1 MVFSASGKM
10 ITVDGQPLE
19 TSGRMFWPGHKSG
32 QTIWQSGGLPT
43 SGNCCAVN
51 FLRNFHN
58 LFLKWVV
65 VSVSNGNIFRLL
77 YLLLNSPCSEKP
89 QT

>member
-1 MVFSASGKM
+1 MT
-10 ITVDGQPLE
+10 TVDGHPLMAG
-19 TSGRMFWPGHKSG
+19 SRIFGKGLKSG
-32 QTIWQSGGLPT
+32 QAIWQRQGLRVA
-43 SGNCCAVN
+43 GNCCAVN

-77 YLLLNSPCSEKP
+77 YLLLNSPCSETP

>member
-1 MVFSASGKM
+1 MVFSARGKR
-10 ITVDGQPLE
+10 ITVDGQPKK
-19 TSGRMFWPGHKSG
+19 TSGRMFWPGHNG
-32 QTIWQSGGLPT
+32 RQTIWQSEGLRT
-43 SGNCCAVN
+43 VGNCCAVN

-77 YLLLNSPCSEKP
+77 YLLLNSPCSETP